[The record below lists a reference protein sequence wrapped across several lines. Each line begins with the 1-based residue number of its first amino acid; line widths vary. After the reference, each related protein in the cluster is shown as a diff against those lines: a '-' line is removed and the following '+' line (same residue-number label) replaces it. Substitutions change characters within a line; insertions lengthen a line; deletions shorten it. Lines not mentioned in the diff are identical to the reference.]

1 MKKRD
6 KEEEARAVTD
16 QESLEQEETQNTGE
30 EPVPEGGEAGASEDG
45 SEASAPT
52 PEQEIAE
59 LNRKLGEANDR
70 FLRLYADFDNYRKRM
85 QKEMS
90 EARNNARNATVETFL
105 TVFDHFMMAMEH
117 ADHNPDFQVLYQ
129 GMKLISSEF
138 ERTLESLGIQRVDAI
153 GEEFD
158 PNVHDAVSQEASDEV
173 PAGRVLRQWKCGFRV
188 GDRLIRP
195 ASVIVSS
202 GPSAGTEAADSAT
215 E

>member
-1 MKKRD
+1 
-6 KEEEARAVTD
+6 
-16 QESLEQEETQNTGE
+16 
-30 EPVPEGGEAGASEDG
+30 
-45 SEASAPT
+45 
-52 PEQEIAE
+52 
-59 LNRKLGEANDR
+59 
-70 FLRLYADFDNYRKRM
+70 
-85 QKEMS
+85 
-90 EARNNARNATVETFL
+90 
-105 TVFDHFMMAMEH
+105 MEH